1 MQVIVQ
7 FEVHKNEKLDHFAVE
22 KKEKNGI
29 TISIA

>member
-22 KKEKNGI
+22 KEKNGI